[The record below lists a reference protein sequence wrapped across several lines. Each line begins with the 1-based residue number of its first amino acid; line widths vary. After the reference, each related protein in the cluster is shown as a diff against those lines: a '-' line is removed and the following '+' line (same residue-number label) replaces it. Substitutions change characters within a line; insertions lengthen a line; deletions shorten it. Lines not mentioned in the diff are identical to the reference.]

1 MSHLIV
7 TFGGGS
13 RVDHSVLQSVLTIAS
28 SASFSRSSRASAAW
42 FKMPIASFTARTGYP
57 MPLISFKASAV
68 VTALLNDAC
77 VPLSKAS
84 SGIARSDHSRNAVCD
99 SNGEVSLRLHRN
111 DFNSSRAWDGICDA

>member
-42 FKMPIASFTARTGYP
+42 FKMPIASFTARTGYS

-84 SGIARSDHSRNAVCD
+84 SGIARSDHSRN
-99 SNGEVSLRLHRN
+99 GEVSLRLYRN